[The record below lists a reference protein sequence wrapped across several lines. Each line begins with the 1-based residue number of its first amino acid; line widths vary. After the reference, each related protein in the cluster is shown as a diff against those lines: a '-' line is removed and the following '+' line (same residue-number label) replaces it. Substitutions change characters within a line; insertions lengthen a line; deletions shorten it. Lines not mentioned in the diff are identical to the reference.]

1 GAGAGEVGDGNP
13 EMVELHHGS
22 RHGWTPAPRGYG
34 SATVSWRSQASAAS
48 RSSLKIL
55 TSSVP
60 LPLVGDLLRVLGDGA
75 GGDDGADPAVG
86 QRLAGGRIAHLRDRV
101 LDQVHAARLG
111 ALVGEHAEI
120 RGAEALARHDPALIL
135 HLAAHR
141 LGEWLGADLRDP
153 DRQRADAHL
162 L

>member
-1 GAGAGEVGDGNP
+1 MTVVPGAEADHRVRAIVDGGHQ
-13 EMVELHHGS
+13 L
-22 RHGWTPAPRGYG
+22 A
-34 SATVSWRSQASAAS
+34 
-48 RSSLKIL
+48 
-55 TSSVP
+55 
-60 LPLVGDLLRVLGDGA
+60 DL
-75 GGDDGADPAVG
+75 AVG

-120 RGAEALARHDPALIL
+120 RGAEALARHDPVLIL

-162 L
+162 LGLGEDRQIGRAHV